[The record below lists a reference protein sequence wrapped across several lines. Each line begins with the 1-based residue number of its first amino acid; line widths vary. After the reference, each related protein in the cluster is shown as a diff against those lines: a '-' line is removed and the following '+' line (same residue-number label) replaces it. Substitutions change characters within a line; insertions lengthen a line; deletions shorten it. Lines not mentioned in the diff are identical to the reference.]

1 MPNKPDGK
9 RPRKRRAEPEVVR
22 VYEPEPGAL
31 ENAIRILLERRRN
44 TPPDP
49 RR

>member
-9 RPRKRRAEPEVVR
+9 RPRRGHEEPEVVR

-31 ENAIRILLERRRN
+31 ENALRIILERRRK